1 MRKTSLDC
9 VHALAKD
16 DERIVFMGSDLG
28 VGTLKGFK
36 ADMPERFFMEG
47 ISEQNVLGMAAG
59 LALEGRI
66 VYVNTI
72 ATFLARRAFEQI
84 VLDLCLH
91 DVKVRLIANGGG
103 MVYAPLGPT
112 HMAVE
117 DLSALRSI
125 PNLTILAPADAVE
138 MARLMPLTVDHP
150 GPVYIRLGKGYDPVV
165 TEAHPAPVIGKAVL
179 ARRGDAG
186 KDGVLLVT
194 TGVTLQQ
201 ALLAADEL
209 AGQGVS
215 ASILHLHTVKPFDA
229 EAVLAQAARVRAVLT
244 VEENSILGGLGG
256 AVAEVLA
263 EAGLP
268 NAPRFKRLGIPDV
281 FPDQYG
287 SQAGLMARYGI
298 DAGAIARQALN
309 LLGKGA

>member
-16 DERIVFMGSDLG
+16 DQRIVFMGSDLG

-47 ISEQNVLGMAAG
+47 ICEQSILGMAAG

-165 TEAHPAPVIGKAVL
+165 TEGHPLPVIGQAVL
-179 ARRGDAG
+179 ARQGD
-186 KDGVLLVT
+186 DVLFVT

-209 AGQGVS
+209 SGQGVS
-215 ASILHLHTVKPFDA
+215 ATILHLHTVKPFDA
-229 EAVLAQAARVRAVLT
+229 AAVLREAARVRAV
-244 VEENSILGGLGG
+244 VSIEENTILGGLGG

-268 NAPRFKRLGIPDV
+268 NHPRLKRLGIPDV

-287 SQAGLMARYGI
+287 SQAGLMARYGM
-298 DAGAIARQALN
+298 DASAIATQTLA

>member
-9 VHALAKD
+9 VFALAKAD
-16 DERIVFMGSDLG
+16 RRIVFMGSDLG
-28 VGTLKGFK
+28 VGTLKAFK
-36 ADMPERFFMEG
+36 QELPARFFMEG
-47 ISEQNVLGMAAG
+47 ISEQNILGMAAG
-59 LALEGRI
+59 LALEGNI

-165 TEAHPAPVIGKAVL
+165 TEGLPQPEIGKAVSV
-179 ARRGDAG
+179 REGGDA
-186 KDGVLLVT
+186 LLVT
-194 TGVTLQQ
+194 TGVALQQ
-201 ALLAADEL
+201 ALSAADQL
-209 AGQGVS
+209 AEKGLS
-215 ASILHLHTVKPFDA
+215 AGILHLHTVKPFDA
-229 EAVLAQAARVRAVLT
+229 EAVLARAAKVRAVVT
-244 VEENSILGGLGG
+244 VEENTILGGLGG

-263 EAGLP
+263 EAGLE
-268 NAPRFKRLGIPDV
+268 NHPRFKRLGIPDV

-298 DAGAIARQALN
+298 DAASIAAQTLAL
-309 LLGKGA
+309 LEK

>member
-9 VHALAKD
+9 VQALAKD
-16 DERIVFMGSDLG
+16 DQRIVFMGSDLG

-47 ISEQNVLGMAAG
+47 ISEQNILGMAAG

-117 DLSALRSI
+117 DLSALRSV

-138 MARLMPLTVDHP
+138 MARLMPQTVDHP
-150 GPVYIRLGKGYDPVV
+150 GPVYIRLGKGFDPVV
-165 TEAHPAPVIGKAVL
+165 TESLPAPVIGKAVL
-179 ARRGDAG
+179 ARQGSG
-186 KDGVLLVT
+186 SDGVLLVT

-209 AGQGVS
+209 SAKGVS
-215 ASILHLHTVKPFDA
+215 AAILHLHTVKPFDA
-229 EAVLAQAARVRAVLT
+229 EAVLAQAARVRAVVT
-244 VEENSILGGLGG
+244 IEENTILGGLGG

-263 EAGLP
+263 EAGLA
-268 NAPRFKRLGIPDV
+268 NHPRLKRLGIPDV

-287 SQAGLMARYGI
+287 SQAGLMARYGM
-298 DAGAIARQALN
+298 DAAAIAAQALA
-309 LLGKGA
+309 LLGRGA